1 MCSNAQGH
9 YKSSSTEGLSSAES
23 ASCNDLLRAPVPKES
38 QTVVKIETSYWHDKS
53 GAYVKKS
60 LKVLK
65 RKSWGYNLLL
75 EECGMS
81 GAEVVG
87 RILNFNE
94 ATDGVYELIVCNISK
109 DWETGHVDDWDLKLV
124 PYPT

>member
-1 MCSNAQGH
+1 MCEIVELQDDVIA
-9 YKSSSTEGLSSAES
+9 TLGLSSAEG
-23 ASCNDLLRAPVPKES
+23 ASCNALLRVPVPKES

-53 GAYVKKS
+53 GAYAKKS

-65 RKSWGYNLLL
+65 RKSFGYNLLL

-81 GAEVVG
+81 GAECVS

-94 ATDGVYELIVCNISK
+94 VNDGVYELIVCNISK
-109 DWETGHVDDWDLKLV
+109 DWETGYVDDCDLKLI
-124 PYPT
+124 PFPT